1 MAEQDESVM
10 TFFEAEA
17 HSFVVRL
24 WRESHDDSAGPAE
37 WRGWIDHVQSGQRH
51 YFREITDISRIVT
64 RYVSTAVDLE
74 DQLFM
79 PMQAKDQ
86 QA

>member
-1 MAEQDESVM
+1 MTEQDEGIM

-24 WRESHDDSAGPAE
+24 WREHQDEAAAPAE

-51 YFREITDISRIVT
+51 YFREITDLSRIVA
-64 RYVSTAVDLE
+64 RYVNVAVDLE